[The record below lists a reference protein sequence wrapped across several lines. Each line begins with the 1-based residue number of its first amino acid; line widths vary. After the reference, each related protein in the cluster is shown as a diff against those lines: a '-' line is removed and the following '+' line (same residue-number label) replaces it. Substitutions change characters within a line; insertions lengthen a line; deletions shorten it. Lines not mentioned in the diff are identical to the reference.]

1 MRPLL
6 LLDFDGPLN
15 PYRAKV
21 VPPGYE
27 PQEIVEGEKT
37 WRVLINPRHGAEL
50 TALAE
55 TFDLV
60 WATSWEHGANRLLS
74 PLLGLP
80 SDLPTIVWPRR
91 ESVAGRGSWK
101 TSYVADWVGERPF
114 AWVDD
119 EVDRYDRIH
128 LQGLGQPHLVHRV
141 ESHVGLTAA
150 DFAVLR
156 EWGKSFAGKAFSG
169 DS

>member
-15 PYRAKV
+15 PHRADG

-27 PQEIVEGEKT
+27 RHEITEGAKT
-37 WRVLINPRHGAEL
+37 WRVLLNPAHGVEL
-50 TALAE
+50 NALAD

-60 WATSWEHGANRLLS
+60 WASSWEHGANRLLG

-80 SDLPTIVWPRR
+80 ELPTILWPDRTPVR
-91 ESVAGRGSWK
+91 RGSWK
-101 TSYVADWVGERPF
+101 APYVADWVGDRPF

-119 EVDRYDRIH
+119 EVGEPERARF
-128 LQGLGQPHLVHRV
+128 PHALILPVDARG
-141 ESHVGLTAA
+141 GLTGQH
-150 DFAVLR
+150 FAVLR
-156 EWGKSFAGKAFSG
+156 EWVRKPFAHKAFPS

>member
-15 PYRAKV
+15 PYRAEEI
-21 VPPGYE
+21 PPGYVSH
-27 PQEIVEGEKT
+27 EIVEGEKS
-37 WRVLINPRHGAEL
+37 WVVLLNPQHGVEL
-50 TALAE
+50 NALGA

-60 WATSWEHGANRLLS
+60 WATSWEHGANRLLG

-80 SDLPTIVWPRR
+80 ELPVIVWPPR
-91 ESVAGRGSWK
+91 EPVSGVRRGSWK
-101 TSYVADWVGERPF
+101 TPYVAEWAAGRPF

-119 EVDRYDRIH
+119 ELNRYDRFYLDDAHQAAH
-128 LQGLGQPHLVHRV
+128 LAHRV
-141 ESHVGLTAA
+141 EPHLGLTAP

-156 EWGKSFAGKAFSG
+156 AWAQSG
-169 DS
+169 SAA

>member
-15 PYRAKV
+15 PYKATGI
-21 VPPGYE
+21 PPGYE
-27 PQEIVEGEKT
+27 RHEITEGEKT
-37 WRVLINPRHGAEL
+37 WRVLLNPRHGVEL
-50 TALAE
+50 NALAG

-60 WATSWEHGANRLLS
+60 WASSWEHGANRLLG

-80 SDLPTIVWPRR
+80 ELPTIVWTDRTR
-91 ESVAGRGSWK
+91 VRSGSWK
-101 TSYVADWVGERPF
+101 TPYVAEWVGDRPF

-119 EVDRYDRIH
+119 EVGDVERERFP
-128 LQGLGQPHLVHRV
+128 GQLILAADARR
-141 ESHVGLTAA
+141 GLTGRE
-150 DFAVLR
+150 FAVLR
-156 EWGKSFAGKAFSG
+156 EWGRNSFAGKGFSG

>member
-15 PYRAKV
+15 PHAADG
-21 VPPGYE
+21 VPPGYRRH
-27 PQEIVEGEKT
+27 EITEGAKT
-37 WRVLINPRHGAEL
+37 WRILLNPQHGIQL
-50 TALAE
+50 NALAD

-60 WATSWEHGANRLLS
+60 WATSWEHGANRLLG

-80 SDLPTIVWPRR
+80 ELPTILWPDHRTPVR
-91 ESVAGRGSWK
+91 RGSWK
-101 TSYVADWVGERPF
+101 APYVAAWVGDRPF

-119 EVDRYDRIH
+119 ELGDAERERFPGQLILPVDARA
-128 LQGLGQPHLVHRV
+128 
-141 ESHVGLTAA
+141 GLTAA

-156 EWGKSFAGKAFSG
+156 RWGKSFAGKGFPRHS
-169 DS
+169 